1 MLFFGHDTHL
11 FSDANQSPIYRLDRS
26 MTVTDFTTKYISY
39 SFFAHRIIFI
49 PVKYMERRI
58 FPLINDGQCG
68 K

>member
-1 MLFFGHDTHL
+1 
-11 FSDANQSPIYRLDRS
+11 